1 LRSSC
6 AQARKW
12 QDSGELP
19 ARVAVNLS
27 PIQFRRPEF
36 VETVTQVLDE
46 TGFNPSNLEL
56 EITEN
61 VVMADFDTTE
71 KTLQALF
78 ELGVRL
84 VIDDFGTGYS
94 SLTYLKRFP
103 VCKL

>member
-1 LRSSC
+1 
-6 AQARKW
+6 
-12 QDSGELP
+12 
-19 ARVAVNLS
+19 VAVNLS